1 MEEIE
6 ESPYASARSVIRLMS
21 QGIGAVLMIF
31 GTAIALQILF
41 KALKVLDNP
50 DAMSGQIEAFQKALN
65 CSEVIIQAAGG
76 SYDVGRIL
84 AAAAVVVWM
93 SLCVWI
99 SLSLIHAGARLV
111 TWNLDE
117 RQLRSIAQSL
127 VKTRETPKS

>member
-1 MEEIE
+1 MEEME
-6 ESPYASARSVIRLMS
+6 ESPYASAKSVIRLMS

-31 GTAIALQILF
+31 GTAIALQLLF
-41 KALKVLDNP
+41 KALKVLDSP
-50 DAMSGQIEAFQKALN
+50 DVLSGQIAGFQKALN
-65 CSEVIIQAAGG
+65 CTELVVQAGGG
-76 SYDVGRIL
+76 SYDVGTIL
-84 AAAAVVVWM
+84 AAAAVAVWM

-127 VKTRETPKS
+127 IKARETPKS